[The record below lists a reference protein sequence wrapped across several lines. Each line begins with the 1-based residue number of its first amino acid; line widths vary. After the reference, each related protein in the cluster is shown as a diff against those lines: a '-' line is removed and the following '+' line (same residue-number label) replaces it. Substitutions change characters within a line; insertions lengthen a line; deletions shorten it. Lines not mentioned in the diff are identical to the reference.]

1 MPVIA
6 ASDRSARSRVARH
19 GALAVCSLALVGAFS
34 VASLLNPKIAD
45 AVGDGFNN
53 GIRSV
58 QTVAAMLAERS
69 PGERP
74 EGALANLKPKREAA
88 LHARALPKIRAPS
101 PTAYETLAGPLPTP
115 SVAAPPEAPL
125 YNMVAGGPQAVVP
138 PTAAVVTPGTP
149 AGPPVLSNIPT
160 PGGGGGGGGGGA
172 VFSPPVVTATP
183 ETPTTPLTPAPA
195 SPPSAVPEPATWG
208 LMLLGF
214 TLIGRALRRSRRAGP
229 KLALG

>member
-1 MPVIA
+1 MPVITGA
-6 ASDRSARSRVARH
+6 RPSLRSRIAWR
-19 GALAVCSLALVGAFS
+19 GTLALGGLALVGALS
-34 VASLLNPKIAD
+34 VATLLNPRVAD
-45 AVGDGFNN
+45 AVGDGLNS

-101 PTAYETLAGPLPTP
+101 PTPYETLAGPPPTP
-115 SVAAPPEAPL
+115 PAPPEAPL

-138 PTAAVVTPGTP
+138 PTAAVVTPGMP
-149 AGPPVLSNIPT
+149 GGPPVLSNIPT
-160 PGGGGGGGGGGA
+160 PGGGGGGGGG

-183 ETPTTPLTPAPA
+183 ETPTTPLTPTPP

-214 TLIGRALRRSRRAGP
+214 ALIGRALRRRRYAGP
-229 KLALG
+229 SPALD